1 MNRTLL
7 VVLFASFV
15 AHLAA
20 VADFA
25 TEALGATFKLYHSDS
40 TATCFFVR
48 REAPDMAL
56 YLITAAHT
64 LERTKG
70 DSAIVV
76 LRQPKDDGSFERHDH
91 TIRIRRD
98 AKPLW
103 VRDPKQDVAVLR
115 LEDPPPFA
123 VAAFPVS
130 ALADEA
136 SLKAAGVHICSPLFV
151 FTFPQRFEANS
162 AGFPVARQG
171 IFASPPLLPS
181 RTHPTFL
188 ADFTTFAGDSG
199 GPVFFSG
206 TNGHPLLVGI
216 VLAENRH
223 DERITTEY
231 EERMIHHPLGLGT
244 ILRAEY
250 IRDTLLAASKQG
262 ETPSK

>member
-115 LEDPPPFA
+115 LQRC
-123 VAAFPVS
+123 
-130 ALADEA
+130 L
-136 SLKAAGVHICSPLFV
+136 G
-151 FTFPQRFEANS
+151 TFISKIPW
-162 AGFPVARQG
+162 
-171 IFASPPLLPS
+171 
-181 RTHPTFL
+181 
-188 ADFTTFAGDSG
+188 TFAGEPEPGASE
-199 GPVFFSG
+199 F
-206 TNGHPLLVGI
+206 
-216 VLAENRH
+216 
-223 DERITTEY
+223 ERGFHCA
-231 EERMIHHPLGLGT
+231 R
-244 ILRAEY
+244 
-250 IRDTLLAASKQG
+250 S
-262 ETPSK
+262 